1 MGSVPIFDAAE
12 GNQPRAISGVGKLEL
27 MDVSADLALR
37 NAWNSVVATA
47 DELKTV
53 APAEGAPVDLDAL
66 QPKVLAQ
73 ANAAQALR
81 GLIEELRRKAE
92 TGE

>member
-1 MGSVPIFDAAE
+1 M
-12 GNQPRAISGVGKLEL
+12 GKLL
-27 MDVSADLALR
+27 CMDPNADLALK
-37 NAWNSVVATA
+37 NAWNTVLATSE
-47 DELKTV
+47 ELKTITPDFSNLE
-53 APAEGAPVDLDAL
+53 AI

-92 TGE
+92 KGE

>member
-1 MGSVPIFDAAE
+1 
-12 GNQPRAISGVGKLEL
+12 
-27 MDVSADLALR
+27 MDVNADLALK
-37 NAWNSVVATA
+37 NAWNTVLATSE
-47 DELKTV
+47 ELKGLTPD
-53 APAEGAPVDLDAL
+53 PANLEAI

-92 TGE
+92 KGE